1 MKGFPEELKKL
12 RRWVG
17 YRLVPV
23 EDGGKPKK
31 NQTDDEQ
38 QYDEAV
44 LQEQRCSCFC
54 AQIKPQHRVHQTKL
68 INNIK

>member
-1 MKGFPEELKKL
+1 MNGFPEELKKL

-31 NQTDDEQ
+31 VPDRKS
-38 QYDEAV
+38 V
-44 LQEQRCSCFC
+44 
-54 AQIKPQHRVHQTKL
+54 V
-68 INNIK
+68 